1 MTPEGLETEKK
12 YDVDPGAGL
21 PALREIPGVGRV
33 GEASEAVLEAV
44 YFDTDDLT
52 LASRGITLRRR
63 TGGADAGWHVK
74 LPAESGTES
83 APQQRREIHAPLGQA
98 AVVPE
103 KLLAHVYVYLRGAQ
117 LAPAA
122 RLTTKRTTHALY
134 GDDGVHLAD
143 FADDR
148 VGSESLGGAG
158 QHQEWREWE
167 LELVHGSAELFASAE
182 PILAAAGAWPAAHK
196 SKLGRALGEA
206 WPQPSGQRS
215 SGQQP
220 SGQRGEIPDEEAA
233 EPHKKARDKKEPVSG
248 VVTAYLGGQIGEILA
263 CDPGVRLEEPDA
275 VHNMRTAT
283 RRLRST
289 LAVYRTL
296 FGAAAV
302 RRLRDELQW
311 LGRILGSPRDAEVMR
326 ERLRAH
332 AAELPPGQASR
343 AVQDSVERELGN
355 RFDAGYRKAL
365 EVLAA
370 DRYFRLL
377 DDLEDF
383 RDNPPVRP
391 PASGP
396 GGKVAAKRVKKT
408 VRRLR
413 RSHRA
418 AMRAVGGAAHETAL
432 HQVRKDAKRL
442 RHAAE
447 SVVPLYGKRAAK
459 LAKAAHRQQKIL
471 GDHHDSVMA
480 RVFLGKLGRGP
491 ELPEA
496 VADAYRSLLER
507 EERIAARDEAKYRKA
522 RRKARKL
529 LKRGVN

>member
-1 MTPEGLETEKK
+1 MTSEGLETEKK
-12 YDVDPGAGL
+12 YDVDDVAEL
-21 PALREIPGVGRV
+21 PALQDIVGVGRV
-33 GEASEAVLEAV
+33 GEPYEAVLEAV
-44 YFDTDDLT
+44 YFDTDDLA

-63 TGGADAGWHVK
+63 TGGTDAGWHLK
-74 LPAESGTES
+74 LAAESGTES
-83 APQQRREIHAPLGQA
+83 APRQRREIHAPLGQA

-103 KLLAHVYVYLRGAQ
+103 KLLAYLHVYLRGAQ

-122 RLTTKRTTHALY
+122 RLKTGRTTRALH
-134 GDDGVHLAD
+134 GRDGVHLAD

-148 VGSESLGGAG
+148 VESESLGGAG
-158 QHQEWREWE
+158 QRQGWREWE
-167 LELVHGSAELFASAE
+167 LELVHGGAELFPAAE
-182 PILAAAGAWPAAHK
+182 PILAAAGARPAVHE

-206 WPQPSGQRS
+206 WPQS
-215 SGQQP
+215 SGP
-220 SGQRGEIPDEEAA
+220 RAEVPDEEAA
-233 EPHKKARDKKEPVSG
+233 EPQKKAWDKNGPVSG

-275 VHNMRTAT
+275 VHKMRSAT

-332 AAELPPGQASR
+332 AAELPPGEASG
-343 AVQDSVERELGN
+343 AVKDSVERELGN
-355 RFDAGYRKAL
+355 RFDAGYRKVL
-365 EVLAA
+365 EVLTA

-391 PASGP
+391 LASGP
-396 GGKVAAKRVKKT
+396 AGKVAAKRVAKT

-418 AMRAVGGAAHETAL
+418 AMRAEEGAAHETAL

-447 SVVPLYGKRAAK
+447 SMVPLYRKRAAK
-459 LAKAAHRQQKIL
+459 LAKAAHRQQQIL

-496 VADAYRSLLER
+496 VAEAYRSLLEQ